1 MLWRRRWVALVVLV
15 APLTVV
21 TIALLASGRTYEA
34 TTTIHLDPPWVPATH
49 PDGPLD
55 PTPDEAMAY
64 LAAYAEGDYRALLDE
79 AVAAPFDFR
88 AETDTATSS
97 LRFVVHAGSATDA
110 WGAALAAAAGFADLS
125 NDPARVDESL
135 AAVDSEVTRIQAE
148 LGAPEVQA
156 EPALVAAYEEELTAL
171 AERRAT
177 YEQDRATIE
186 AGVAEVTEPAV
197 RPTEPSAPDFAR
209 AVGLALLVGLLLVLP
224 AVWLADRH
232 GPPTTTGS
240 RPPWHGSRRRA
251 ALSLVVLVAGPVA
264 LGALA
269 LSGLHSLW
277 ELRRVTDQQAADQ
290 IDCAE
295 RWVRSLPAGSTIY
308 PQPEGRSQFWV
319 AALSEA
325 AFPRLRVA
333 QLPEQADAQVQIV
346 LEQDPRPGLDACSGY
361 KAVILRP

>member
-1 MLWRRRWVALVVLV
+1 MALVVLV

-21 TIALLASGRTYEA
+21 TVALLAGGRTYEA
-34 TTTIHLDPPWVPATH
+34 TTSIHLDPLWVPATH
-49 PDGPLD
+49 PTGPLD

-79 AVAAPFDFR
+79 AVAAPFDLR
-88 AETDTATSS
+88 VETDTATSS

-135 AAVDSEVTRIQAE
+135 AALDSEVTRIQAE

-156 EPALVAAYEEELTAL
+156 EPARVAAYEEELTAL

-177 YEQDRATIE
+177 YERNRATIE
-186 AGVAEVTEPAV
+186 ATVAEVTEPAV
-197 RPTEPSAPDFAR
+197 RPTEPNAPDFAR
-209 AVGLALLVGLLLVLP
+209 AVGLALLVGLLLVFP
-224 AVWLADRH
+224 AVWLADRRA
-232 GPPTTTGS
+232 PESTRS
-240 RPPWHGSRRRA
+240 RPPWHGAPRLA
-251 ALSLVVLVAGPVA
+251 ALSLVVLVAGPAA

-277 ELRRVTDQQAADQ
+277 ELRSVTDQQAADQ

-308 PQPEGRSQFWV
+308 PQPEDRSQFWV